1 MILCVGETLTERE
14 ADRTTEVVNGQ
25 LAAVVSAL
33 KEADWACVPL
43 PLSLRGRI

>member
-33 KEADWACVPL
+33 KEADWACV
-43 PLSLRGRI
+43 SLLRLLRI